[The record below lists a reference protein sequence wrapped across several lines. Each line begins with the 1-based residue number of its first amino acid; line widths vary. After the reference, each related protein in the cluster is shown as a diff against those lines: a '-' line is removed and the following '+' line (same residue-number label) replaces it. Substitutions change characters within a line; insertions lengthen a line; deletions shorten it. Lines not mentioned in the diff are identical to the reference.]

1 MVTAHGEQR
10 PFEELI
16 KYPTALLQV
25 IQTVELWQ
33 SKQFDKL
40 QGSHKL
46 LPFRKWSDV
55 SLQTEQA
62 VREEQVRQ

>member
-1 MVTAHGEQR
+1 MDEV
-10 PFEELI
+10 PFK
-16 KYPTALLQV
+16 KYGKLQFK
-25 IQTVELWQ
+25 QAVELWQ

-62 VREEQVRQ
+62 VKEEQVRQWAREQA